1 MNIFSLTHVFKICEL
16 CGIVNFYQ
24 FKSESRNR
32 LQSLYVAFIDYLT
45 AFYVACQS
53 FNVYT
58 RAIRYHPEFV
68 QTFCEHV
75 TSCFCLFVVFYLQKV
90 PRRIYSVCKFMD
102 TFSQADRL
110 VFQKCNRQAKH
121 TLFTYV
127 TLAFTAILGS
137 FFESLAPITNNE
149 LAIRRNVYRT
159 KYPERRLIFNTRI
172 PFIDESESWAH
183 EIIYVIQLYFLTY
196 FIACASTTTSL
207 IPVLAIHTRGQY
219 EILCKYICLIGQD
232 HRDHFGCRIF
242 YSNIEKNE
250 YIIEGELP
258 KIPGPKPSQWRLWKA
273 KLRRQKIYEANYLRQ
288 VIRFHHKLL
297 AFQDEV
303 CVLCI
308 RIFK

>member
-45 AFYVACQS
+45 AFYVACQA

-110 VFQKCNRQAKH
+110 VLQKCNRQAKY
-121 TLFTYV
+121 TLYTYV

-172 PFIDESESWAH
+172 PFIDESESWAY
-183 EIIYVIQLYFLTY
+183 EIIYFYQLYISILFSICIGL
-196 FIACASTTTSL
+196 L
-207 IPVLAIHTRGQY
+207 IGLMPLIMIHVRGQY
-219 EILCKYICLIGQD
+219 EILSKYISMIGQE
-232 HRDHFGCRIF
+232 HRDTLGCRIF
-242 YSNIEKNE
+242 YTSIQKNE
-250 YIIEGELP
+250 YVIQPNTPLILRSTRNQ
-258 KIPGPKPSQWRLWKA
+258 IHRLRA
-273 KLRRQKIYEANYLRQ
+273 KLKRKEIYDAYYLRQ

-297 AFQDEV
+297 VFQDKV
-303 CVLCI
+303 CI
-308 RIFK
+308 PSK